1 MNHAAER
8 KEAWLKASVIGTT
21 WAASEI
27 ILGSFLHN
35 LHIPFKGN
43 ILTAI
48 GVILLISA
56 SYKWKDRGLFWRSGV
71 VCAIMK
77 TMSPSAVIFG
87 PMVAILMESLLFQ
100 FSVRVFGRNITG
112 YIFGSILAMSWVFFQ
127 KIANLLIY
135 YGNNIVDIYKGLL
148 YFIQKELNITTPL
161 FWEPLIA
168 LLSLYVIFGTITAI
182 FGIRTGRTL
191 STRTDGSHKTYYK
204 FKDNL
209 SPNTHIS
216 QSFQY
221 SIVWLA
227 FSLITM
233 IVLLYINSSYNILV
247 WLPISIVVIIIWVLR
262 YKRAM
267 RQISRP
273 RFWISF
279 MTITILATITISY
292 LNGGKSDLISGL
304 ITGVKMNVRAA
315 VVFIGFSVLGTELY
329 NPAIRDKIRNSWLK
343 NAGQALEIAFESLPQ
358 LIKNLPD
365 ASIFIRRPSEVIRLL
380 FAIAD
385 SRITSTLRN
394 NTQHVAEVFIITG
407 TIEEG
412 KTTLLNKIADELR
425 LNNISIDGFTSPR
438 VFEDKKTIGYNIR
451 PLNTGREIAFLRIGE
466 LHAPDMQVGRF
477 IIQSE
482 GLEKGTRIL
491 KNCPTAEVVIIDEV
505 GRLEIEGR
513 GWNYGI
519 KKILHE
525 NSVVIMGVRDKFVD
539 DITTYY
545 NLRNYNVV
553 KLPVSAEEFR
563 NIIKR
568 ITLHIH
574 LISHNQSE

>member
-8 KEAWLKASVIGTT
+8 KEVWLKASVIGTT

-71 VCAIMK
+71 VCAMMK

-161 FWEPLIA
+161 FWELLIA
-168 LLSLYVIFGTITAI
+168 LLSLYVILGTITAL
-182 FGIRTGRTL
+182 FGIRTARTL
-191 STRTDGSHKTYYK
+191 NTRDNNSNKAYYK
-204 FKDNL
+204 IGDNL
-209 SPNTHIS
+209 SPTTHIS
-216 QSFQY
+216 QSFKY
-221 SIVWLA
+221 SIVWLT

-233 IVLLYINSSYNILV
+233 IVLLYFNSNYNILV
-247 WLPISIVVIIIWVLR
+247 WLPTTIVVIIIWVSR

-267 RQISRP
+267 RQILRP

-279 MTITILATITISY
+279 MIITLLATITISY

-304 ITGVKMNVRAA
+304 ITGVKMNFRAA
-315 VVFIGFSVLGTELY
+315 VIFIGFSVLGTELY
-329 NPAIRDKIRNSWLK
+329 NPTIREKIRNSWLK
-343 NAGQALEIAFESLPQ
+343 NAGQAFEIAFESLPE
-358 LIKNLPD
+358 LIKILPD
-365 ASIFIRRPSEVIRLL
+365 ASSFIRKPGEVIRLL
-380 FAIAD
+380 FTIAD
-385 SRITSTLRN
+385 SRITSILRN
-394 NTQHVAEVFIITG
+394 NNEHVAEVFIISG

-438 VFEDKKTIGYNIR
+438 VFDGKETIGYNIK
-451 PLNTGREIAFLRIGE
+451 PLTTGREIKFLRMGE
-466 LHAPDMQVGRF
+466 IQTLDKQIGRF
-477 IIQSE
+477 RIQPE
-482 GLEKGTRIL
+482 GLEEGIGIL
-491 KNCPTAEVVIIDEV
+491 RNCTTAEVVIVDEV

-513 GWNYGI
+513 GWDIGI
-519 KKILHE
+519 KKILYE
-525 NSVVIMGVRDKFVD
+525 NSVVIMSVREEFIADM
-539 DITTYY
+539 TTYY
-545 NLRNYNVV
+545 NIRNYNVV
-553 KLPVSAEEFR
+553 KLPVSDEAFR

-568 ITLHIH
+568 IN
-574 LISHNQSE
+574 LITVSSH